1 MNAVAVDYRDMEE
14 PAWLERAA
22 AFAVRAMDGLG
33 LEDWDLSLYF
43 CGEAFMAGLNAEYR
57 GKDGPTDVL
66 SFSLGE
72 WRDGENG
79 RRYIAGDVVICL
91 GVMER
96 NAAEYGATRDEEL
109 KRLIAH
115 GVLHLSGMDHGT
127 NESDEPMLARQEAL
141 LSMLAEETIF

>member
-22 AFAVRAMDGLG
+22 AFAVRAMDGLE

-127 NESDEPMLARQEAL
+127 NEPDEPMLARQEAL
-141 LSMLAEETIF
+141 LSTLAEETIF

>member
-1 MNAVAVDYRDMEE
+1 
-14 PAWLERAA
+14 
-22 AFAVRAMDGLG
+22 
-33 LEDWDLSLYF
+33 
-43 CGEAFMAGLNAEYR
+43 
-57 GKDGPTDVL
+57 PTDVL

-127 NESDEPMLARQEAL
+127 NEPDEPMLARQEAL
-141 LSMLAEETIF
+141 LSTLAEETIF